1 MASGGTANATVAAS
15 RKMLIVDFIF
25 EVADSGRKTTVG
37 SHVGIADE
45 TQTQFE
51 VERLV
56 EHFLLKDSGAN
67 HLAINRDKHLVFARG
82 ENVNLR
88 NLRLLMKLLRAEFN
102 RFARAMFL
110 GFLQSRLQEHLPQQ
124 LRVV

>member
-1 MASGGTANATVAAS
+1 MASGGAANATVAAS

-25 EVADSGRKTTVG
+25 EVADSGWKTTVG
-37 SHVGIADE
+37 GHIGIADE
-45 TQTQFE
+45 AETQFE

-67 HLAINRDKHLVFARG
+67 HLAVHRDEHLVFARG

-88 NLRLLMKLLRAEFN
+88 NLRLLVELLRAELN
-102 RFARAMFL
+102 RLARAMVL
-110 GFLQSRLQEHLPQQ
+110 GFL
-124 LRVV
+124 